1 MIVSIT
7 DPADP
12 RVEAYRQVRER
23 DLVGRQGLFI
33 AEGEVVVRSLVSSA
47 LMRTRSLLVAA
58 HRLSSIEEILRRLPD
73 EVPVFAVSQ
82 PVLDAIAGF
91 PLHRGLMAVG
101 QRIAA
106 PQARALIDSAPDAAL
121 IVVLLGVG
129 NHDNMGGVFRN
140 AAAFGAHA
148 VLIDPTSCDPLYRKA
163 IRVSVGAALRVPYAR
178 WSPGED
184 PLQLLDTAGFEV
196 LSLSPTG
203 GETLSR
209 LVPPS
214 KAAILLGS
222 EGPGLPTA
230 VLEQTRRISIP
241 MSAGFDSL
249 NLATT
254 AGIVLHHLTQG
265 R

>member
-1 MIVSIT
+1 
-7 DPADP
+7 
-12 RVEAYRQVRER
+12 
-23 DLVGRQGLFI
+23 
-33 AEGEVVVRSLVSSA
+33 
-47 LMRTRSLLVAA
+47 
-58 HRLSSIEEILRRLPD
+58 
-73 EVPVFAVSQ
+73 
-82 PVLDAIAGF
+82 
-91 PLHRGLMAVG
+91 
-101 QRIAA
+101 
-106 PQARALIDSAPDAAL
+106 
-121 IVVLLGVG
+121 
-129 NHDNMGGVFRN
+129 
-140 AAAFGAHA
+140 
-148 VLIDPTSCDPLYRKA
+148 
-163 IRVSVGAALRVPYAR
+163 
-178 WSPGED
+178 
-184 PLQLLDTAGFEV
+184 
-196 LSLSPTG
+196 LSPTG